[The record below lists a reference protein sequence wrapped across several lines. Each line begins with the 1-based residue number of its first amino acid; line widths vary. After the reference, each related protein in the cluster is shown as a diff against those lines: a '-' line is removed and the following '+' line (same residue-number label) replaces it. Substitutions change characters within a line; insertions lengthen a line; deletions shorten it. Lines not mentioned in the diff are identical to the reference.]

1 MKQEIRIGDEIT
13 SRKGGAFK
21 VWGINQNSSYY
32 CCLLES
38 LGGKAVR
45 RCQQGKTY
53 AEVITCNVWDY
64 EVIEVSE
71 SKE

>member
-13 SRKGGAFK
+13 SRKGRAFK

-45 RCQQGKTY
+45 RC
-53 AEVITCNVWDY
+53 
-64 EVIEVSE
+64 
-71 SKE
+71 

>member
-53 AEVITCNVWDY
+53 AEVITCNIWSY
-64 EVIEVSE
+64 EITEI
-71 SKE
+71 SKSIK